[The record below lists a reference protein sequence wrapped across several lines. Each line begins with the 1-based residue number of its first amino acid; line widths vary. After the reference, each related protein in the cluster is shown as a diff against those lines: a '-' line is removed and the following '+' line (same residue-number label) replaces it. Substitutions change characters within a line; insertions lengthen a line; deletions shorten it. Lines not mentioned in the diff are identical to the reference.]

1 MFQCMAQRQHEITGN
16 DTFEFYR
23 IIVWVHGANQFTELS
38 RLFLLSLFSFKLLG
52 HVGHK
57 THSFFL
63 PTYWP
68 GLPCWD
74 ISFTQV
80 GEPSIKSK
88 KVIIYLIDPFFVVCY
103 WVLGSFQLHPGS
115 QVFANFKMHY
125 FWVNLWWVTSNSNA
139 KNCRHLCIVR

>member
-1 MFQCMAQRQHEITGN
+1 MSQCMAQRQHEITRN

-23 IIVWVHGANQFTELS
+23 IIVRVHGANQFTELS

-68 GLPCWD
+68 GLSCWG

-80 GEPSIKSK
+80 GEPSIIKSK
-88 KVIIYLIDPFFVVCY
+88 KVIIYF
-103 WVLGSFQLHPGS
+103 
-115 QVFANFKMHY
+115 
-125 FWVNLWWVTSNSNA
+125 
-139 KNCRHLCIVR
+139 